1 MGFQERDQ
9 AGGELILIYGSWFM
23 SPLLWMPPQFEWIF
37 LYTGHVP
44 ALPTLAEPFTGWL
57 WSTAEQG
64 AASNCH
70 WSRAWVQ
77 AGESKVSV
85 KIGKVIRTALVK
97 IWIFQR
103 VLSHVP
109 CPFSLI
115 LVLLVFMLLD
125 FVKQPMKSFF
135 VMVMATVM
143 SRQQWC
149 WCKHSTHWYSLTPRA
164 LMRLGQQSEAK
175 VECSTVSNH
184 CQPLISLSRMSGTAW
199 EI

>member
-1 MGFQERDQ
+1 MYQSKNNFKKAEWAFKNGIKQ
-9 AGGELILIYGSWFM
+9 AVSWSWFL
-23 SPLLWMPPQFEWIF
+23 SPLLSYATSTWADF

-97 IWIFQR
+97 IWIF
-103 VLSHVP
+103 LLD
-109 CPFSLI
+109 SLTKLRYHHLLHPI
-115 LVLLVFMLLD
+115 LVFDRRKHSDQQNISEEKQKLVCVPL
-125 FVKQPMKSFF
+125 
-135 VMVMATVM
+135 TVFYLPLT
-143 SRQQWC
+143 WC
-149 WCKHSTHWYSLTPRA
+149 WITNKHEERRWELIYTWMIER
-164 LMRLGQQSEAK
+164 
-175 VECSTVSNH
+175 NH
-184 CQPLISLSRMSGTAW
+184 LDGT
-199 EI
+199 